1 MAERWSGVERVAA
14 AELDICRV
22 GVRSNSPGVVA
33 NHRPSLVHFL
43 GEDTIQ
49 WMEEFGVATGEDPID
64 LEVLDPRLEFRAELG
79 AQGQALFLASEIHDV
94 FAGRHHCGSTC
105 GEFEGL
111 LALAG
116 PGDGVLFFRFSGI
129 KQAAGAADVL
139 GELTG

>member
-1 MAERWSGVERVAA
+1 
-14 AELDICRV
+14 
-22 GVRSNSPGVVA
+22 
-33 NHRPSLVHFL
+33 
-43 GEDTIQ
+43 
-49 WMEEFGVATGEDPID
+49 MEEFGVATGEDPID

-94 FAGRHHCGSTC
+94 FAGRHHRGSTC
-105 GEFEGL
+105 GEFERL

-129 KQAAGAADVL
+129 EQAAGAADVL

>member
-1 MAERWSGVERVAA
+1 MAERWSGVVCVAT
-14 AELDICRV
+14 AELDICRI
-22 GVRSNSPGVVA
+22 GVCSNSPGVMA
-33 NHRPSLVHFL
+33 NHWTPLVDFL

-49 WMEEFGVATGEDPID
+49 WMEKLGVATREDPID
-64 LEVLDPRLEFRAELG
+64 LEVLDPRLEFGAELG
-79 AQGQALFLASEIHDV
+79 AQGQALLFACEIHDV
-94 FAGRHHCGSTC
+94 FAGRHHRGSTC
-105 GEFEGL
+105 GELESL

>member
-1 MAERWSGVERVAA
+1 M
-14 AELDICRV
+14 
-22 GVRSNSPGVVA
+22 SNHWTP
-33 NHRPSLVHFL
+33 LVDFL

-49 WMEEFGVATGEDPID
+49 WMEELGVATREDPID
-64 LEVLDPRLEFRAELG
+64 LEVLDPRLEFGAELG
-79 AQGQALFLASEIHDV
+79 AQGQALFFACEIHDV
-94 FAGRHHCGSTC
+94 FAGRHHRGSTC

-129 KQAAGAADVL
+129 EQAAGAADVL

>member
-1 MAERWSGVERVAA
+1 MT
-14 AELDICRV
+14 
-22 GVRSNSPGVVA
+22 
-33 NHRPSLVHFL
+33 NHRSAFINFL

-49 WMEEFGVATGEDPID
+49 RMKKLRISTWENPID
-64 LEVLDPRLEFRAELG
+64 LEVLDPRLEFGAELG
-79 AQGQALFLASEIHDV
+79 AQGQALLFACEIHDV
-94 FAGRHHCGSTC
+94 FAGRHHRGSTC
-105 GEFEGL
+105 GELESL